1 MRIDHI
7 EALRLDR
14 AAPDRV
20 TRVTDLHDAIAA
32 EAERTAF
39 SGVVRVDRGDETLVE
54 LAFGLADRGH
64 EVPNTVATRFALA
77 SGAKGFTALV
87 VMSLVED
94 GSLALDTT
102 ARAVLGDDLPLIDGA
117 VTVEHLLAHR
127 SGIGDYLD
135 EDTMTDV
142 KAYLM
147 PVPVHTLA
155 STEDYLSVLDGHPQ
169 VSPAGERFAY
179 NNGGF
184 VVLALIAERAS
195 GKPFHQ
201 LVAERVC
208 APAGLRKTGYL
219 RSDELPGDA
228 ALGYL
233 WTDRPRTNVFHLPV
247 LGTGDGGIYSTAD
260 DLSRFWGAFFA
271 GGIVSLDTVAE
282 MVRPR
287 SEWPEEKRRYGLG
300 FHLHETTDVVWLE
313 GYDAGVSFTSTHE
326 PDRQITAT
334 VISNTAE
341 GAWPFVRLFDRQL
354 GM

>member
-1 MRIDHI
+1 
-7 EALRLDR
+7 L
-14 AAPDRV
+14 V
-20 TRVTDLHDAIAA
+20 GLHDAIAA

-39 SGVVRVDRGDETLVE
+39 SGVVRVDRGEETLFAQ
-54 LAFGLADRGH
+54 AFGLADRGR
-64 EVPNTVATRFALA
+64 EVPNAVGTRFALA

-94 GSLALDTT
+94 GTLALDTT
-102 ARAVLGDDLPLIDGA
+102 ARSVLGDDLPLIDGA
-117 VTVEHLLAHR
+117 VTIEHLLAHR

-147 PVPVHTLA
+147 PVPVHTLE

-169 VSPAGERFAY
+169 VSPPGERFAY

-195 GKPFHQ
+195 GEPFHR

-208 APAGLRKTGYL
+208 EPAGLRRTGYL
-219 RSDELPGDA
+219 RSDELPGDT

-233 WTDRPRTNVFHLPV
+233 WNDRPRTNVFHLPV
-247 LGTGDGGIYSTAD
+247 LGTGDGGIYSTAE
-260 DLSRFWGAFFA
+260 DLSRFWAALFA
-271 GGIVSLDTVAE
+271 GEIVSVDAVAE
-282 MVRPR
+282 MVRSR
-287 SEWPEEKRRYGLG
+287 SDWPEEKRRYGLG
-300 FHLHETTDVVWLE
+300 FHLHATTDVVWLE
-313 GYDAGVSFTSTHE
+313 GYDAGVSFTSTYE
-326 PDRQITAT
+326 PDRRITAT

-341 GAWPFVRLFDRQL
+341 GAWPFVELLDREL
-354 GM
+354 GI

>member
-1 MRIDHI
+1 M
-7 EALRLDR
+7 
-14 AAPDRV
+14 V
-20 TRVTDLHDAIAA
+20 DLHDAIAT
-32 EAERTAF
+32 EAERTSF
-39 SGVVRVDRGDETLVE
+39 SGVVRADRGDEILVAR
-54 LAFGLADRGH
+54 AFGLADRGRG
-64 EVPNTVATRFALA
+64 VLNTVGTRFALA

-94 GSLALDTT
+94 GTLELDTT
-102 ARAVLGDDLPLIDGA
+102 ARSVLGDDLPLIDAA
-117 VTVEHLLAHR
+117 VTIEHLLAHR

-147 PVPVHTLA
+147 PVPVHTLE
-155 STEDYLSVLDGHPQ
+155 STEDYLSMLDGHPQ
-169 VSPAGERFAY
+169 VSAPGERFAY

-195 GKPFHQ
+195 GEPFHR

-208 APAGLRKTGYL
+208 EPAGLRDTGYL
-219 RSDELPGDA
+219 RSDELPGNA

-247 LGTGDGGIYSTAD
+247 LGTGDGGIYSTGA
-260 DLSRFWGAFFA
+260 DLSRFWRALFA
-271 GGIVSLDTVAE
+271 GEIVSVDAVAE

-287 SEWPEEKRRYGLG
+287 SDWPEEERRYGLG
-300 FHLHETTDVVWLE
+300 FHLHETSDVVWLE

-326 PDRQITAT
+326 PDRRITAT

-341 GAWPFVRLFDRQL
+341 GAWPFVELLDREL
-354 GM
+354 GI